1 MKFFLIPKVLILLV
15 LFWMNLSA
23 ISFKEYKNEQE
34 NQYSIYEKNINK
46 EYEQYKQAY
55 EEAFKT
61 FQKDLKIYW
70 PEKTPLISSKHK
82 FIEYSK
88 DLKKRKIVDYQK
100 QNIILEVHAKTK
112 KEAKN
117 DFEKMLDN
125 LLKED
130 VKKAFE
136 NDIVEYKVRKKLN
149 KKPQKVKSNQKIISD
164 MVNKNQIKKLK
175 SQIKTKN
182 IKKVKY
188 KKDMIFTLNIKLPPQ
203 SLLNKAKIFKV
214 KVNKNSKI
222 QKIPA
227 ELIYAIM
234 HSESSFNPMARSYVP
249 AFGLMQIVPKTA
261 GRDTYKYLYKKDK
274 LLSASYL
281 YNSSNNIK
289 IGSAYLHII
298 YYSYL
303 RKIKNPTSR
312 LFCTIASYNTGAGNV
327 SRAFIGNTNI
337 NKASKI
343 INKMTPKQVY
353 KKLLRSLPH
362 DETKHYLQNVYKR
375 TLMYDRLLKKG
386 F

>member
-1 MKFFLIPKVLILLV
+1 MKNFLTSKILITLV
-15 LFWMNLSA
+15 LFWTNLSA
-23 ISFKEYKNEQE
+23 ISFEEYKNQQE
-34 NQYSIYEKNINK
+34 NQYLKYENKINK
-46 EYEQYKQAY
+46 EYEQYKKAY
-55 EEAFKT
+55 EYAFKM
-61 FQKDLKIYW
+61 FKKDLKIHW
-70 PEKTPLISSKHK
+70 PEKTPIITSKHK
-82 FIEYSK
+82 FVEYSK
-88 DLKKRKIVDYQK
+88 DLKKRKIVNYQE

-112 KEAKN
+112 KQAKK
-117 DFEKMLDN
+117 DFEKMFDD

-130 VKKAFE
+130 VKKAYK
-136 NDIVEYKVRKKLN
+136 NDILEYKVIKKLN
-149 KKPQKVKSNQKIISD
+149 VKPKKVKSNQKIISD
-164 MVNKNQIKKLK
+164 MINKNQIKKLK
-175 SQIKTKN
+175 NQIKTKN

-188 KKDMIFTLNIKLPPQ
+188 KKDVIFTLNIKLP
-203 SLLNKAKIFKV
+203 SRAFLNKAKAFKKNV
-214 KVNKNSKI
+214 YKNSKT
-222 QKIPA
+222 QKIPS
-227 ELIYAIM
+227 ELIYAII

-249 AFGLMQIVPKTA
+249 AFGLMQIVPRTA

-303 RKIKNPTSR
+303 RNIKNPTSR

-337 NKASKI
+337 NKAAKI
-343 INKMTPKQVY
+343 INKMSSKQVY

-362 DETKHYLQNVYKR
+362 DETKHYLRNVYKR